1 MATRILGPKMNLV
14 RASLPFS
21 MSFLSDGLLN
31 SPLLRISEYVRDA
44 HSQGS
49 VSAVADVLLFSE
61 FNRAARVA
69 LIAGYPGS
77 FRNSLGIWLV
87 GGLVFLVLGLAAY
100 KLLSTGQDVSVS
112 LTGKPGSWARV
123 YSL

>member
-49 VSAVADVLLFSE
+49 VSAVTDVLPFSE
-61 FNRAARVA
+61 FIRADRVA

-77 FRNSLGIWLV
+77 FRYSLRLWFV
-87 GGLVFLVLGLAAY
+87 GGRYFSCLGL
-100 KLLSTGQDVSVS
+100 LLTSC
-112 LTGKPGSWARV
+112 
-123 YSL
+123 

>member
-21 MSFLSDGLLN
+21 MSFLFDGLLN

-49 VSAVADVLLFSE
+49 VSAVADVSPFSE
-61 FNRAARVA
+61 FILAARVA
-69 LIAGYPGS
+69 LNRRVSGFVPVFSRALVCRRLG
-77 FRNSLGIWLV
+77 NSR
-87 GGLVFLVLGLAAY
+87 A
-100 KLLSTGQDVSVS
+100 
-112 LTGKPGSWARV
+112 WARRLRAAEHRARRLGV
-123 YSL
+123 VDRNAM